1 MVVSGIIIVQGWAD
15 KSVQLFSR
23 SSSMDIA
30 RNKGGNGMK
39 VLGFIHATVNNIL
52 TLNMTTF
59 ICYDCINATAEPRDC
74 VDNLGLIYRINI
86 LLDTSFESNYV
97 VVWLQ
102 TCLAYN
108 SLPEVI
114 IYGIQIRRI

>member
-1 MVVSGIIIVQGWAD
+1 MLLITKKFNQLQGWAD
-15 KSVQLFSR
+15 KSAQLFLR

-30 RNKGGNGMK
+30 RNKGGNGMN
-39 VLGFIHATVNNIL
+39 VLGVIYTTDNNIL
-52 TLNMTTF
+52 TFNMTTF
-59 ICYDCINATAEPRDC
+59 IRYDYFNVTAEPRDC
-74 VDNLGLIYRINI
+74 VDNIGLIYRINSS
-86 LLDTSFESNYV
+86 LDTSFENNYA

-114 IYGIQIRRI
+114 T

>member
-1 MVVSGIIIVQGWAD
+1 MLLITKKFNQLQGWAD
-15 KSVQLFSR
+15 KSAQLFLR

-39 VLGFIHATVNNIL
+39 VLGFIYTTDNNIL
-52 TLNMTTF
+52 TFNMTTF
-59 ICYDCINATAEPRDC
+59 IRYDCFNATAEPRDC
-74 VDNLGLIYRINI
+74 VDNIGLIYRINSS
-86 LLDTSFESNYV
+86 LDTSFESNYA

-114 IYGIQIRRI
+114 T

>member
-1 MVVSGIIIVQGWAD
+1 MIYKQLYTREYCEIQGWAD
-15 KSVQLFSR
+15 KSAQLFSR

-39 VLGFIHATVNNIL
+39 VLGFIYITDNNIL
-52 TLNMTTF
+52 TFNMTTF
-59 ICYDCINATAEPRDC
+59 IRYDCFNATAEPRNC
-74 VDNLGLIYRINI
+74 VDNIGLIYRINSS
-86 LLDTSFESNYV
+86 LDISLESNYP
-97 VVWLQ
+97 VVWLK

-114 IYGIQIRRI
+114 T

>member
-1 MVVSGIIIVQGWAD
+1 MKIQGWAD
-15 KSVQLFSR
+15 KSAQQFSR

-39 VLGFIHATVNNIL
+39 VLGFIHTTVNNIL

-59 ICYDCINATAEPRDC
+59 IRYDCINATAEPRDC

-86 LLDTSFESNYV
+86 LLDTSFESNYA
-97 VVWLQ
+97 VVWFQ

-108 SLPEVI
+108 SFPEVI
-114 IYGIQIRRI
+114 I